1 MKKYQ
6 LNQKLVVNKKGYE
19 PRLLVE
25 LSKKPI
31 SQMECYEKVGT
42 TRMSAY
48 IFTLRLNHGFD
59 IKSKE
64 VKFVTRDGRKSTYE
78 RFYLADTKE
87 NQDAWEKYWSN
98 RK

>member
-1 MKKYQ
+1 MKKYP

-48 IFTLRLNHGFD
+48 IYNLRHKHGFE
-59 IKSKE
+59 IHSKE
-64 VKFVTRDGRKSTYE
+64 VKFKTRDGLAGVYE
-78 RFYLADTKE
+78 KFFLTDNKQ
-87 NQDAWEKYWSN
+87 NQDSWVKYWEK

>member
-1 MKKYQ
+1 MKQYPV
-6 LNQKLVVNKKGYE
+6 NQKLVTKNKGYE

-25 LSKKPI
+25 LSLQPI
-31 SQMECYEKVGT
+31 SQMECYDKVGT

-48 IFTLRLNHGFD
+48 VYTLRWNHFFK
-59 IKSKE
+59 ILSKE
-64 VKFVTRDGRKSTYE
+64 VKFVTRDGRKGVYE

-87 NQDAWEKYWSN
+87 NQVAWEKYWGN